1 MQMKEKPI
9 GYCLHELAKLFRTA
23 VKQEV
28 NQMGISTSYFHILN
42 FLSFN
47 HTCRITQSDICSYAK
62 LKAPT
67 ISITLQNMESDG
79 LLERVKCETDSRK
92 TYVKLTESGHALAR
106 KVRDVFM
113 HIDNVVENSISKEK
127 LATFYESMESMA
139 VELRKKVGE

>member
-1 MQMKEKPI
+1 MGMKEKPI

-42 FLSFN
+42 YLSFN
-47 HTCRITQSDICSYAK
+47 HTCKITQSDICSYAK

-67 ISITLQNMESDG
+67 ISITLQNMENDG
-79 LLERVKCETDSRK
+79 LLERVKCEIDSRK
-92 TYVKLTESGHALAR
+92 TYVKLTDAGHELAK
-106 KVRDVFM
+106 KVKDVFM
-113 HIDNVVENSISKEK
+113 HIDSVVENSISREK
-127 LATFYESMESMA
+127 LASFYDCMESMA

>member
-1 MQMKEKPI
+1 MRTKEKPI
-9 GYCLHELAKLFRTA
+9 GYCLHELSKLFRDA

-47 HTCRITQSDICSYAK
+47 RGNKITQSDICSYAK

-67 ISITLQNMESDG
+67 ISITLQNMENEG
-79 LLERVKCETDSRK
+79 LLKRVKCEVDSRK
-92 TYVKLTESGHALAR
+92 TYVELTEEGHQLAS
-106 KVRDVFM
+106 KVKDVFK
-113 HIDNVVENSISKEK
+113 HIDSVVENSISKEK
-127 LATFYESMESMA
+127 LATFYECMESMT